1 MSDRLYHFHFRDVK
15 EPITIKA
22 GSSMAARQVL
32 KTRKLPP
39 RYAHKPIVGET
50 TSNLLIG
57 VSHQIING
65 VKAFWNGQEFKVP
78 A

>member
-1 MSDRLYHFHFRDVK
+1 MADRLYHFRFQDVK

-22 GSSMAARQVL
+22 GSSAAAREII
-32 KTRKLPP
+32 KARNLPP
-39 RYAHKPIVGET
+39 QYSNKAIVGET

-57 VSHQIING
+57 ISHLIING
-65 VKAFWNGQEFKVP
+65 KKAIWNGQEFKIP